1 MQKTISDFLE
11 YVGKERRLSPH
22 TVLAYSNDLAQFE
35 HHMVN
40 HLGIELI
47 THIDHHDI
55 RTWIISFLEDE
66 KILPRSVNRKLSCL
80 RSFYKHL
87 MRNGIV
93 TRNPMERISSL
104 KTKKSL
110 PLFLE
115 QRQMDQLLDDVA
127 FGDGFAGIR
136 DRLIIELL
144 YNTGMRRAELIGLR
158 TSDVDFYNFQ
168 IKVLGKRNKERFIP
182 FTHSIAQLIE
192 LYLKLREQQLTSIPK
207 NEQLLLN
214 DNGMPTSE
222 GFVYQKVNKYLR
234 LVTTI
239 EKKSPHILRHTFAT
253 HMLNN
258 GADLNAIKEIL
269 GHSNLSAT
277 QIYTHNSIDKL
288 TKIHKQAHP
297 RA

>member
-1 MQKTISDFLE
+1 MQEIISDFLE
-11 YVGKERRLSPH
+11 YVGKERRFSPH

-35 HHMVN
+35 HHMIH
-40 HLGIELI
+40 HLGIDSI
-47 THIDHHDI
+47 TQIDHHDI

-80 RSFYKHL
+80 RSFYKHM

-127 FGDGFAGIR
+127 FGDGFAGSR

-158 TSDVDFYNFQ
+158 TFDVDFYNKS
-168 IKVLGKRNKERFIP
+168 KVFTLPAFLFFCP
-182 FTHSIAQLIE
+182 F
-192 LYLKLREQQLTSIPK
+192 
-207 NEQLLLN
+207 
-214 DNGMPTSE
+214 
-222 GFVYQKVNKYLR
+222 
-234 LVTTI
+234 
-239 EKKSPHILRHTFAT
+239 
-253 HMLNN
+253 
-258 GADLNAIKEIL
+258 
-269 GHSNLSAT
+269 
-277 QIYTHNSIDKL
+277 
-288 TKIHKQAHP
+288 
-297 RA
+297 